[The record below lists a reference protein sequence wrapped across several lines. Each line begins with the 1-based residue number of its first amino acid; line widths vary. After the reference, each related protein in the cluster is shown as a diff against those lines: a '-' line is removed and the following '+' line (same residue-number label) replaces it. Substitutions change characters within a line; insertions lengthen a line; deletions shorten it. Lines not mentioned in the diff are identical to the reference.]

1 MAKIDKEFVE
11 IYIDKGIDLANRRIF
26 LIGDLDDD
34 SVGYAIKALYLM
46 ETESDTDP
54 CELFIN
60 SSGGSITDTLAL
72 YDVINTI
79 KCPVHTFA
87 VGQCMS
93 AAPLL
98 LAAGEKGERWVGENC
113 MFMTHQGSDD
123 IAGKFSDLQSAVKFN
138 IQLDKIWLRLLA
150 ENSKKPLPFWA
161 RRSSKG
167 PDFYFGAEEAIEW
180 GIADSIW
187 NEKQQ

>member
-1 MAKIDKEFVE
+1 MAKIDKEFIE
-11 IYIDKGIDLANRRIF
+11 TYMDKGIDLANRRIF
-26 LIGDLDDD
+26 LIGDLDAE
-34 SVGYAIKALYLM
+34 SIGNAIKALYLM
-46 ETESDTDP
+46 ETESSVEA

-60 SSGGSITDTLAL
+60 STGGSIMDTLAL
-72 YDVINTI
+72 YDVINTV

-87 VGQCMS
+87 VGCCMS

-123 IAGKFSDLQSAVKFN
+123 LAGKFSDLQSAVKFN
-138 IQLDKIWLRLLA
+138 IKLDKVWLELLTK
-150 ENSKKPLPFWA
+150 NSKKPFAFWA

-167 PDFYFGAEEAIEW
+167 PDFYFGADEAIEW